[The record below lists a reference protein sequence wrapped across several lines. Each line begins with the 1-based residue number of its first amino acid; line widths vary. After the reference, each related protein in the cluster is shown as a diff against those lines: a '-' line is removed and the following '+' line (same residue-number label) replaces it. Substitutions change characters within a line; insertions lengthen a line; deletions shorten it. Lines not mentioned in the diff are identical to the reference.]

1 MDITLEQKTD
11 HGFLQ
16 EVLSES
22 TGDYYF
28 VGDLEK
34 DVFSV
39 SQNMADDFGF
49 SDKLVIGL
57 LPAWMNLIQPEDRER
72 YLKAANEIISGRKDR
87 LNEEYQVRLKSGEL
101 IWIHEIIRVRKNA
114 ETGKP
119 ESVVGIARRVENGGK
134 VDLVTGLYTH
144 EKYMERVRQL
154 EDSHTTGIML
164 LGIDDFTSI
173 NTLNNHS
180 FGDLVLR
187 NVAQDIRNMLPESA
201 LICRFDGDQF
211 IIVYP
216 DASRDKLEGFYE
228 TIQEYT
234 SRVYKSNGIHYQF
247 TISAGAVVYPD
258 ERGQGDDLLKC
269 AAVALKNA
277 KLNGKDKCVFYSPGM
292 LSLQLDEQRKIQIL
306 GESIRSGF
314 QGFSVVYQ
322 PVNDANTL
330 KVCGAEALLRFE
342 NEACGA
348 LSPAE
353 FIPLLETSNQI
364 IPVGRWVLE
373 QAIAACKKWT
383 VYIPDFVMQVNVSYL
398 QLRDKFF
405 CTRLEELLRDNRL
418 SPKHIVLELTESYFI
433 TDSERINDTLKR
445 LRQLNIRLAMDDF
458 GTGYSS
464 LGRLTDF
471 DVDIVKIDRLFV
483 KSSNS
488 NRYNRD
494 FIESVIRLCHNVGMK
509 VCIEGVETGAELDMV
524 NRLYA
529 DTIQGFYVSRPVS
542 DEHFFNAFVS
552 RPFDGSPLLVHK
564 DKAATI
570 KKMLGDKELLQL
582 LADATPL
589 CLNLWNQD
597 FENIICNKEA
607 VKLFGLRNENEYLE
621 RFFELSP
628 EFQPNGERS
637 DQMAHAKIKEALETG
652 RSVFRWMHCKLDGTE
667 IPAEITLV
675 RVDYQDGFIVA
686 GYTRDI
692 RQQLAAENAEQKNTR
707 LTQTIIDAMPLCVN
721 LWNRNGFENILCNKK
736 AVELFNLKNEQEY
749 LDRFFD
755 LSPEFQPDGRR
766 SADVARERIAEAFE
780 KGKCV
785 FNWMHCDLTG
795 NHMPAEITLV
805 RMEYEHED
813 VVVGFTRDLRE
824 QVAAENVRK
833 TEHER
838 IRALLDAMPLS
849 CMLWGKDLQLIA
861 SNQEAVRM
869 FAVENESDILSRY
882 DEFSP
887 VYQPEGGLS
896 RELMRH
902 KIRQAFSEERTVFR
916 WTFCNQYGEPIPC
929 EVTLVRVAYQ
939 GKDAIAAYC
948 RDLRELVETI
958 EQNTDLKQL
967 AYYDSLTGTSSRVA
981 FMESLKTRFRQLK
994 KNDIL
999 ALVMMDFDNF
1009 KTINDTYGHQAG
1021 DATLQRKISQIRSLL
1036 PQGTQIGRYGGDEF
1050 IILMENVSWEDVN
1063 TLMKKIVEKVSG
1075 TAMNAGGFVF
1085 PVTIS
1090 AGGVFWDSSCLNCEQ
1105 LLNRADNALY
1115 DAKRNGR
1122 NRFVLMDRRRR
1133 TPEEMASL
1141 LRHDKNML
1149 L

>member
-1 MDITLEQKTD
+1 MDMMLEQKTD
-11 HGFLQ
+11 HDFLQ

-28 VGDLEK
+28 VGNLEE
-34 DVFSV
+34 DTFSV

-49 SDKLVIGL
+49 PDKRVVGL
-57 LPAWMNLIQPEDRER
+57 LPIWMNLIEPEDRER
-72 YLKAANEIISGRKDR
+72 YLHAANDIITGRKDR
-87 LNEEYQVRLKSGEL
+87 LNEEYQVRLKNGEL
-101 IWIHEIIRVRKNA
+101 IWIHEVIRVKRKENA
-114 ETGKP
+114 GKP
-119 ESVVGIARRVENGGK
+119 ESVVGIARKVENGGK

-144 EKYMERVRQL
+144 EKYMDRVRML
-154 EDSHTTGIML
+154 ENSRPVGIML

-187 NVAQDIRNMLPESA
+187 HVAQDIRNMLPESA

-216 DASRDKLEGFYE
+216 DANREKLERFYE
-228 TIQEYT
+228 TVQAYT
-234 SRVYKSNGIHYQF
+234 DKVHKKNGVHYQF
-247 TISAGAVVYPD
+247 TISAGAVLHPE
-258 ERGQGDDLLKC
+258 ERGLGDDLLKC
-269 AAVALKNA
+269 ASVALKKA
-277 KLNGKDKCVFYSPGM
+277 KLNGKDKCVFYSAGM

-314 QGFSVVYQ
+314 TGFSLVFQ
-322 PVNDANTL
+322 PVNDASTL

-353 FIPLLETSNQI
+353 FIPILESSNQI

-383 VYIPDFVMQVNVSYL
+383 VFIPDFVMQVNVSYL

-405 CTRLEELLRDNRL
+405 CTRLEALLNENRL

-433 TDSERINDTLKR
+433 TDSDRINDTLK
-445 LRQLNIRLAMDDF
+445 QLKQLDIRLAMDDF

-488 NRYNRD
+488 DRYNRD
-494 FIESVIRLCHNVGMK
+494 FIESVIRLCHNVGLK
-509 VCIEGVETGAELDMV
+509 VCIEGVETGVELDMV

-529 DTIQGFYVSRPVS
+529 DTIQGFYVSKPVS
-542 DEHFFNAFVS
+542 EKEFFNSFVAL
-552 RPFDGSPLLVHK
+552 PYDGRALLVQQ

-570 KKMLGDKELLQL
+570 KKVLGDKELLQL

-589 CLNLWNQD
+589 CLNLWNQN
-597 FENIICNKEA
+597 FENIVCNKEA
-607 VKLFGLRNENEYLE
+607 VKLFGLRDENEYLE

-637 DQMAHAKIKEALETG
+637 DVLAHTKIQEALETG

-692 RQQLAAENAEQKNTR
+692 RQQLAAEDAGHRNTR
-707 LTQTIIDAMPLCVN
+707 LTQAILDAMPLCVN
-721 LWNRNGFENILCNKK
+721 LWNRNGFRNILCNKK

-749 LDRFFD
+749 LDRFFE
-755 LSPEFQPDGRR
+755 LSPECQPCGHG
-766 SADVARERIAEAFE
+766 SAELARERIAEAFE
-780 KGKCV
+780 TGKCV
-785 FNWMHCDLTG
+785 FNWMHCDLSG
-795 NHMPAEITLV
+795 KPMPAEITLV
-805 RMEYEHED
+805 RMEYEQEE

-824 QVAAENVRK
+824 QVAAEDARK
-833 TEHER
+833 TNNER
-838 IRALLDAMPLS
+838 TRALLDAMPLA
-849 CMLWGKDLQLIA
+849 CLLWDENLLPIA
-861 SNQEAVRM
+861 CNQEAVRM
-869 FAVENESDILSRY
+869 FAVENESDILDRY
-882 DEFSP
+882 DDFSP

-896 RELMRH
+896 KDLMDK
-902 KIRQAFSEERTVFR
+902 KIREAFAEERNTFK
-916 WTFCNQYGEPIPC
+916 WTFCNKYDEPIPS
-929 EVTLVRVAYQ
+929 EVTLVRVSYQ
-939 GKDAIAAYC
+939 GRDAVAAYC
-948 RDLRELVETI
+948 RDLRELVQTI
-958 EQNTDLKQL
+958 EQNTGLKQL

-981 FMESLKTRFRQLK
+981 FMQALKSRFRQLK
-994 KNDIL
+994 KSDIL
-999 ALVMMDFDNF
+999 ALVMLDFDNF

-1021 DATLQRKISQIRSLL
+1021 DATLQTKISQIRSLL
-1036 PQGTQIGRYGGDEF
+1036 PHEAQMGRYGGDEF
-1050 IILMENVSWEDVN
+1050 IILLEDVN
-1063 TLMKKIVEKVSG
+1063 WEQVNALMKEIVEKVSNTIMNTGG
-1075 TAMNAGGFVF
+1075 TMF

-1090 AGGVFWDSSCLNCEQ
+1090 AGGVFWDPTCLNCEQ
-1105 LLNRADNALY
+1105 LLSRADSALY

-1122 NRFVLMDRRRR
+1122 NRFVLQDRRRKTAAETAELPR
-1133 TPEEMASL
+1133 YDKSL
-1141 LRHDKNML
+1141 SL
-1149 L
+1149 